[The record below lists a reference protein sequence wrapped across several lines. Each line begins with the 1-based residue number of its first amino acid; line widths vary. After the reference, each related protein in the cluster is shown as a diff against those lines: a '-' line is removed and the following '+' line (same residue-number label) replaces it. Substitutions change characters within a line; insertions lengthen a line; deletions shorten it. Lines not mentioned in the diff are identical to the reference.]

1 LEKDLTVLKALSDE
15 TRLRTLLLLS
25 RRELCVCEIV
35 AVLDMPQGK
44 VSRHL
49 SVLRHAGLVVDRREG
64 LWIYYSLRS
73 PETPLTR
80 MVTDYLSAARKN
92 LSQAIVDQNRLEALV
107 CDGEVCAPKPSPA
120 LVQTSVS
127 ETP

>member
-1 LEKDLTVLKALSDE
+1 LEKDLAVFKAMSDE
-15 TRLRTLLLLS
+15 TRLRILLLLS

-49 SVLRHAGLVVDRREG
+49 SVLRHARLVTDRREG

-73 PETPLTR
+73 PETPLIQTL
-80 MVTDYLSAARKN
+80 TDYLETAGKHLPPA
-92 LSQAIVDQNRLEALV
+92 VEDQSRLEALV
-107 CDGEVCAPKPSPA
+107 CDGEVCVPNPSPA

-127 ETP
+127 GTP

>member
-1 LEKDLTVLKALSDE
+1 MEKDLTVLKALSDE

>member
-1 LEKDLTVLKALSDE
+1 MTNDLAVFKAFADE
-15 TRLRTLLLLS
+15 TRLRIMFLLS

-64 LWIYYSLRS
+64 LWIYYSLALASTR
-73 PETPLTR
+73 LTER
-80 MVTDYLSAARKN
+80 LAGY
-92 LSQAIVDQNRLEALV
+92 LEAERDRHVLAIEDEQRLQALE
-107 CDGEVCAPKPSPA
+107 CSGEVCAPRTDSGHEREPQH
-120 LVQTSVS
+120 V
-127 ETP
+127 